1 MFGLREERWVRIY
14 PGTYKI
20 LSSTNFS
27 VSASTHGILQIYVG
41 KKAPKLKEVKRSEWL
56 LGISQI

>member
-1 MFGLREERWVRIY
+1 MSEDFLNP
-14 PGTYKI
+14 PGPYKI
-20 LSSTNFS
+20 LSTTNFS

-41 KKAPKLKEVKRSEWL
+41 KEAPKLKEVKRSEWL